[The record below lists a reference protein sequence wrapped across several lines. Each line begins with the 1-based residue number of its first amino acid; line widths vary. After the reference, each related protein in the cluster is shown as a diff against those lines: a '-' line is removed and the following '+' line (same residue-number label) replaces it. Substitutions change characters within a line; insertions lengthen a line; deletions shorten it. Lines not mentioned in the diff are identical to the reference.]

1 MPTTKPKNKDSRQS
15 SQMTTAKRTR
25 QKMATPA
32 ASADTPFNILIN
44 ENGLL
49 FNRLKLVAEQV
60 HHQGEMSGGL
70 RALLRML
77 DATGAQTVPQISRAR
92 AVSRQHVQ
100 ALINELV
107 DEGYLEFTENPAHK
121 RSPFVQLTSQ
131 GQQAVA
137 AMNRR
142 EERLHLKMPSS
153 ASDAELVTA
162 ARTMRKVRAIF
173 EIEQWRRFAKTGKLR
188 RRNPV

>member
-15 SQMTTAKRTR
+15 SQTTTAKRTR
-25 QKMATPA
+25 QKPATPA
-32 ASADTPFNILIN
+32 TSADTPFNILVN

-60 HHQGEMSGGL
+60 HHQGEMTGGRRSIL
-70 RALLRML
+70 RLL
-77 DATGAQTVPQISRAR
+77 DETGAQTVPQISRVR

-107 DEGYLEFTENPAHK
+107 EEGYLEFTENPAHK

-142 EERLHLKMPSS
+142 EQRLHLKMPQTVP
-153 ASDAELVTA
+153 DAELLAA
-162 ARTMRKVRAIF
+162 ARTVRKVRALF
-173 EIEQWRRFAKTGKLR
+173 ENEQWRRLAKTLK
-188 RRNPV
+188 